1 MVVIDLESL
10 SALGRVIITSY
21 LVFLLYVS
29 EMVTDSLSPE
39 LVTFATFPI
48 ILAIVGAS
56 GQSALSTRSS
66 MCEKNYHIQGV
77 VVSLSK

>member
-21 LVFLLYVS
+21 LVFLIS

-56 GQSALSTRSS
+56 GQSALLTRSRT
-66 MCEKNYHIQGV
+66 CEKNYHIQGV

>member
-1 MVVIDLESL
+1 
-10 SALGRVIITSY
+10 
-21 LVFLLYVS
+21 
-29 EMVTDSLSPE
+29 MVTDSLSPE

-56 GQSALSTRSS
+56 GQSALLTRSRT
-66 MCEKNYHIQGV
+66 CEKNYHIQGV